1 MAKSKKLTSLTT
13 PKKGAK
19 SKIVKLA
26 LRDHNF
32 YAHTSWHCGSDKK
45 LRAKLRDLL
54 SEFAFTEGGHF
65 NPNKMCVTFREVQP
79 DRILTVYGSIDESG
93 HQADWVIHYQ
103 AVVEYSHPRKFRA
116 GNIDRTI
123 KGAITSINL

>member
-1 MAKSKKLTSLTT
+1 MAKTTKTTKSRKSAEGSEALLLT
-13 PKKGAK
+13 
-19 SKIVKLA
+19 
-26 LRDHNF
+26 DHEF

-65 NPNKMCVTFREVQP
+65 NPNKMCVTFREVQLN
-79 DRILTVYGSIDESG
+79 RILTVYGSIDESG